1 LINNIDM
8 TDIDYA
14 AFRRLDLNLLVAF
27 DALLAEASV
36 SRAAARLCIGQ
47 PAMSHAL
54 ARLRELFGDDILFRE
69 GAAMRATPRALAL
82 AGPIRQ
88 VLDDVLQVARD
99 ARPFDPA
106 EAEGRVRIAL
116 NDPLEALLLPG
127 LVARLRAR
135 APRLTLSVLPVP
147 ASRQLEQLDAGMVSL
162 LVGHFPQVREV
173 HSQLPLYESG
183 FSCVFNPA
191 LIEVPVRP
199 DLAALARLPH
209 IHTTY
214 AGEPPGVVD
223 RVFKAHGL
231 TRLVVARSAMPLS
244 IPFVL
249 KRSPL
254 VAILPDMLARM
265 FAAHTDLRFEPL
277 PVEGLSL
284 PISLVSHRRERSDPL
299 IAFVARLLV
308 ESVEEWVAASGAVS
322 VPNGRDCA

>member
-1 LINNIDM
+1 MN
-8 TDIDYA
+8 DIDYA

-27 DALLAEASV
+27 DALIAETSV

-54 ARLRELFGDDILFRE
+54 ARLRELFGDEILFRD
-69 GAAMRATPRALAL
+69 GAAMRPTPRALAL

-88 VLDDVLQVARD
+88 VLDDIQQVARG

-127 LVARLRAR
+127 LVARLRVQ

-147 ASRQLEQLDAGMVSL
+147 ASRQLEQLDAGAVSL
-162 LVGHFPQVREV
+162 LVGHYPQVREV
-173 HSQLPLYESG
+173 HRQLALYESG

-191 LIEVPVRP
+191 LIEVPARP

-223 RVFKAHGL
+223 SVFKAHGL
-231 TRLVVARSAMPLS
+231 TRQVVARSAMPLS

-254 VAILPDMLARM
+254 VAVLPDMLARM

-284 PISLVSHRRERSDPL
+284 PISLVRHRRERSDPL
-299 IAFVARLLV
+299 IDFVAGLLV
-308 ESVEEWVAASGAVS
+308 DSVAEWVAASGA
-322 VPNGRDCA
+322 G

>member
-1 LINNIDM
+1 M

-27 DALLAEASV
+27 DALIAEASV
-36 SRAAARLCIGQ
+36 SRAAGRLCIGQ

-69 GAAMRATPRALAL
+69 GAAMRPTPRALAL

-127 LVARLRAR
+127 LVARLRAQ

-147 ASRQLEQLDAGMVSL
+147 ASRQLEQLDAGAVSL
-162 LVGHFPQVREV
+162 LVGHHPQVREV

-191 LIEVPVRP
+191 LIEVPPKP

-231 TRLVVARSAMPLS
+231 TRQVVARSAMPLS

-277 PVEGLSL
+277 PVAGLSL

-299 IAFVARLLV
+299 IEFVARLLV
-308 ESVEEWVAASGAVS
+308 ESVEEWVAASG
-322 VPNGRDCA
+322 G